1 MAFDIVVEDGDG
13 GGGEIDDSDSD
24 KTIPFVFRWKCFI
37 GGESASLRSGGGFEA
52 GMDVNEE
59 DDDIYQIPQI

>member
-1 MAFDIVVEDGDG
+1 MTVTAIRQYHSFSDGN
-13 GGGEIDDSDSD
+13 
-24 KTIPFVFRWKCFI
+24 VFI